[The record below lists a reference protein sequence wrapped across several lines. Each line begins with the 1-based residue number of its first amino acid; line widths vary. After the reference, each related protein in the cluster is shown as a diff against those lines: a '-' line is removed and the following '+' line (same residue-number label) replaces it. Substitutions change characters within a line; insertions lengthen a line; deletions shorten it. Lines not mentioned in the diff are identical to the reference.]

1 MEENQKRKPGKENT
15 RNEKLINENVERRKL
30 NVENQQE
37 KLKEKNEKIELY
49 IRTKYYN
56 I

>member
-1 MEENQKRKPGKENT
+1 MVELKRKLGKENT
-15 RNEKLINENVERRKL
+15 RKGKLINENVERRKL
-30 NVENQQE
+30 NVENLLG
-37 KLKEKNEKIELY
+37 KLKEINEKIELY

>member
-1 MEENQKRKPGKENT
+1 VENLKRKLEKENT

-30 NVENQQE
+30 NVENQQG
-37 KLKEKNEKIELY
+37 KLKEKSEKIELY